1 MHSFI
6 NKKGFKILKVS
17 AAEVKAIGGFGI
29 CDGCNKPSEYGY
41 LMPVVGSYW
50 YCKKCYDDWNKRAKF
65 YEEDREYEAKMN
77 DRWVEI
83 FKSKGIIDER
93 D

>member
-1 MHSFI
+1 MYSFT
-6 NKKGFKILKVS
+6 NAKGFKILKVL

-50 YCKKCYDDWNKRAKF
+50 YCQKCYDDWNKHAKF
-65 YEEDREYEAKMN
+65 YEEDREYEAKMH
-77 DRWVEI
+77 DKWIKILR
-83 FKSKGIIDER
+83 ER
-93 D
+93 INNG